1 MAKLTVTHLVDDD
14 GLAALQQPRDDFV
27 LEEPQDDGSFGLGG
41 GPFIRYHRALTVDS
55 SSDGPASTS
64 RHRVTERT
72 EFRLDIPIWRPLITP
87 LVWWE
92 LRRKTRRSDRMP
104 FWSPPNRID
113 SITARTLCYL
123 AVLAI
128 ISGYLGSLLSQ
139 TIAFAGAEFGASD
152 SDQSAMAGW
161 VRLGVPIA
169 FVVASLGDRKGRRTV
184 LLGAATA
191 GCLLAAI
198 TALTPTFWGY
208 GVSQAI
214 ARGMSAALGLM
225 IGIAAAEEIPDGSRA
240 YVASILT
247 MAGGLGS
254 GMVVWF
260 VPLTDLDDRA
270 WRLLFLLPLLA
281 LLPLWWMRTRLPE
294 TRRFARMLEKS
305 KTEDGVLE
313 KPESWRSLL
322 GRRFL
327 LLGFAAFLLAAFAAP
342 ASTLQTTF
350 LTEQRGF
357 SGTSVTLF
365 KTFTSTPVGI
375 GLLIAGRL
383 ADTKGRK
390 VVGAFGLIAG
400 VLFTALEF
408 TDSGWRLWMW
418 GLLGTVIG
426 AAAVPALG
434 VYGPE
439 MFGTRSRSRAN
450 AALVVVATAGSA
462 VGLFFASWSLDRNS
476 FGVTFAIL
484 AIAPISVA
492 IVLLLFFPET
502 ANRSLEDLNPQDA

>member
-1 MAKLTVTHLVDDD
+1 MAKLTVTHEVDDE
-14 GLAALQQPRDDFV
+14 GLAAILAPRDDFV
-27 LEEPQDDGSFGLGG
+27 LETANAGQPDARTTFDLAG
-41 GPFIRYHRALTVDS
+41 GPFTHYRREVEVASGAQTS
-55 SSDGPASTS
+55 SGRP
-64 RHRVTERT
+64 HRVTERVD
-72 EFRLDIPIWRPLITP
+72 FRLDVPVWRFLITP

-92 LRRKTRRSDRMP
+92 LRRATRHSGKMP

-113 SITARTLCYL
+113 SVTSTTLSYL

-139 TIAFAGAEFGASD
+139 TVAFAGAEFDADKSA
-152 SDQSAMAGW
+152 QSAMAGW

-169 FVVASLGDRKGRRTV
+169 FVVGTLADRLGRRRV
-184 LLGAATA
+184 ILWAATA
-191 GCLLAAI
+191 GCLLALV
-198 TALTPTFWGY
+198 TAMTPTFWGY
-208 GVSQAI
+208 GVSQAV
-214 ARGMSAALGLM
+214 ARGMSAALGLL

-247 MAGGLGS
+247 MTGGLGS

-260 VPLTDLDDRA
+260 IPLTDLDERA
-270 WRLLFLLPLLA
+270 WRILFVLPLLG
-281 LLPLWWMRTRLPE
+281 LIPIFWMWRRLPE
-294 TRRFARMLEKS
+294 TRRFARSAARGE
-305 KTEDGVLE
+305 TDT
-313 KPESWRSLL
+313 PQSWRSLL

-327 LLGFAAFLLAAFAAP
+327 MLGFAAFLLSAFAAP

-350 LTEQRGF
+350 LSQERGF
-357 SGTSVTLF
+357 SGTSITLF
-365 KTFTSTPVGI
+365 KTFTGTPVGI

-400 VLFTALEF
+400 VTFTALEF

-426 AAAVPALG
+426 AAAIPALG

-439 MFGTRSRSRAN
+439 MFSTRSRSRAN

-462 VGLFFASWSLDRNS
+462 LGLFFASWSLDRNS

-502 ANRSLEDLNPQDA
+502 ANRTLEELNPEDR